1 MVDCPACKRS
11 HGKLSPGIYKCPCT
25 AQFRVDKNPDKKNP
39 VEDYRVW
46 PTGKD
51 TWEVRE
57 IRQGVEVGQER
68 LLGEVRF
75 KKGRFQA
82 KTKGGEWRIPGW
94 ISDGDAF
101 RWVVG
106 QYDNPV
112 KDNPMGRTKPKPKHS
127 PYDRAQRRTRK
138 TARAGSGAPA
148 SDGNGAYPSPKM
160 RRDNPKLTGEDRKK
174 AEKYLNQLRSLGSV
188 SMDKDSLAKRLEARL
203 DLYPHEAKSIVF
215 DWYKKIKAN
224 PDAPEGFW
232 DFPPVFAYHY
242 TSEGPRYDRPIPEA
256 QRYFED
262 DEWKPYY
269 ASSKRGGNGHIADPF
284 TPRRHFGMF
293 TYKGNRA
300 VELFA
305 QRWRDS
311 FLSEE
316 SGSLTERGF
325 IWDGGDKLLS
335 ELEQLASLPG
345 MEEARDTDVR
355 EQIISYVLEGDKTV
369 EMDGETYHYPHMVTP
384 DYYSD

>member
-25 AQFRVDKNPDKKNP
+25 AQFRVDKNPAKKNP

-106 QYDNPV
+106 QYDNPA

-148 SDGNGAYPSPKM
+148 SDGNGAYPTPKM
-160 RRDNPKLTGEDRKK
+160 RRDNPSKKNTYKIGFRQDKKLGT
-174 AEKYLNQLRSLGSV
+174 
-188 SMDKDSLAKRLEARL
+188 LAKLSGL
-203 DLYPHEAKSIVF
+203 DMPWAAVVQDSETHLI
-215 DWYKKIKAN
+215 IKVPGHSYWSGYSLSSNMSNTSYEPAEFQVYEKLFGEN
-224 PDAPEGFW
+224 INSDAPHHNVKW
-232 DFPPVFAYHY
+232 LVSFP
-242 TSEGPRYDRPIPEA
+242 
-256 QRYFED
+256 
-262 DEWKPYY
+262 
-269 ASSKRGGNGHIADPF
+269 
-284 TPRRHFGMF
+284 
-293 TYKGNRA
+293 
-300 VELFA
+300 
-305 QRWRDS
+305 
-311 FLSEE
+311 
-316 SGSLTERGF
+316 
-325 IWDGGDKLLS
+325 
-335 ELEQLASLPG
+335 
-345 MEEARDTDVR
+345 VR
-355 EQIISYVLEGDKTV
+355 QAKV
-369 EMDGETYHYPHMVTP
+369 
-384 DYYSD
+384 

>member
-106 QYDNPV
+106 QYDNPA

-148 SDGNGAYPSPKM
+148 SDGNGAYPTPKMRRDNPTRPGESVGLWAIWSGVEIAHSIELAKIKRGKYGYRYRGGGRTMPGQLAAKNDADANSKMNELIKEGKTFPQGKWVQSFPGPGHTPVSNPSPKM
-160 RRDNPKLTGEDRKK
+160 RRDNPSKKNTYKIGFRQDKKLGT
-174 AEKYLNQLRSLGSV
+174 
-188 SMDKDSLAKRLEARL
+188 LAKLSGL
-203 DLYPHEAKSIVF
+203 DMPWAAVVQDSETHLI
-215 DWYKKIKAN
+215 IKVPGHSYWSGYSLSSNMSNTSYEPAEFQVYEKLFGEN
-224 PDAPEGFW
+224 INSDAPHHNVKW
-232 DFPPVFAYHY
+232 LVSFP
-242 TSEGPRYDRPIPEA
+242 
-256 QRYFED
+256 
-262 DEWKPYY
+262 
-269 ASSKRGGNGHIADPF
+269 
-284 TPRRHFGMF
+284 
-293 TYKGNRA
+293 
-300 VELFA
+300 
-305 QRWRDS
+305 
-311 FLSEE
+311 
-316 SGSLTERGF
+316 
-325 IWDGGDKLLS
+325 
-335 ELEQLASLPG
+335 
-345 MEEARDTDVR
+345 VR
-355 EQIISYVLEGDKTV
+355 QAKV
-369 EMDGETYHYPHMVTP
+369 
-384 DYYSD
+384 